1 MRLNR
6 AQWRAAMESMA
17 ATRMGGA
24 SPTNHAANLDSSKL
38 IHDVLAAHRNGT
50 PTVPHWT
57 ALPLL
62 P

>member
-6 AQWRAAMESMA
+6 AQWRAAMKGMA
-17 ATRMGGA
+17 ATQMAGA
-24 SPTNHAANLDSSKL
+24 NPADHAAHLESSKL
-38 IHDVLAAHRNGT
+38 IHDVLAVYRDGT
-50 PTVPHWT
+50 PTAPHWT